1 MGSLTAHLRLAEDH
15 GRLPFHPECPVC
27 RRERLS
33 GVLPSDGVLTRR
45 AQAALVAGVLA
56 ASAGAPAAV
65 SAQETDQQTEGSVAP
80 EQIADDDRAQTPGF
94 DPGGGSTDLPFEAP
108 PAPQTGVAPADDSDP
123 LEQEPVTDVA
133 APVADPGDDLGS
145 ADAPQLMPL
154 ATEMPATPPVQPRDS
169 APANTTPQ
177 ADSAP
182 DPPTAAPVQE
192 PDRGTTPVKRRKPDR
207 DRRSKE
213 NRPRDDHP
221 VPWAKENR
229 PRDHHPVPSAK
240 ENRPRDHHPVPSA
253 THVVGPETL
262 GTPSAPPP
270 VAIAHVQAAPPP
282 TATSADAATRG
293 ERLHVVE
300 RGESLWTIARD
311 LLGEDAS
318 VAAIAREVN
327 ALWERNKTRIG
338 TGDPDLLMVGTRLRL
353 R

>member
-1 MGSLTAHLRLAEDH
+1 MGSLTAHLRLTENH

-33 GVLPSDGVLTRR
+33 GALAADGLLTRR
-45 AQAALVAGVLA
+45 AQAAIVAGVLA
-56 ASAGAPAAV
+56 ASPGAPAAV

-80 EQIADDDRAQTPGF
+80 EQVAEGDRAQTPGF

-133 APVADPGDDLGS
+133 APVADPGDDLGA
-145 ADAPQLMPL
+145 ADAPQLMPP
-154 ATEMPATPPVQPRDS
+154 ATEMPATPPAQPRDS

-182 DPPTAAPVQE
+182 DPPTGAPLQE
-192 PDRGTTPVKRRKPDR
+192 PARETTPVERRKPAR
-207 DRRSKE
+207 DRSSKE
-213 NRPRDDHP
+213 ARTRD
-221 VPWAKENR
+221 AR
-229 PRDHHPVPSAK
+229 
-240 ENRPRDHHPVPSA
+240 PVPSA
-253 THVVGPETL
+253 THAVGPESL

-270 VAIAHVQAAPPP
+270 VAIAQVQAAPSP
-282 TATSADAATRG
+282 TPAASTGDAATRG

-311 LLGEDAS
+311 LLGGDAS
-318 VAAIAREVN
+318 VAAIAREVS